1 MALDKAN
8 TCYDVRSIIKQFNGK
23 DSFMLWQRKMKNIL
37 IQQDLDETILMVE
50 KKPTGITDEDWK
62 KMDKKVKSFIE
73 LHLADNVILRVG
85 EDMNA
90 KETWEKL
97 EKLYKRTT
105 LSRKNELYS
114 LQMEEG
120 GDLPEHLRRF
130 QNCVVDLSMMGAKY
144 EDDDKT
150 LLLMRSLPPSFK
162 HFKSKIMSGGSTLL
176 FDEVIDAL
184 QSYVK
189 MNENSG
195 GSQVQGLS
203 AKVRSHSKG
212 KQTARHRRMY
222 LVKEKTKC
230 EQIILV
236 DVQPISLKV
245 TRQKRLGGKHIGA
258 SLFSPKED
266 DEFVDLEKGY
276 GAQHQTQVQLKESV

>member
-120 GDLPEHLRRF
+120 GDLLEHLRKF
-130 QNCVVDLSMMGAKY
+130 QNCVVDLSK
-144 EDDDKT
+144 
-150 LLLMRSLPPSFK
+150 RS
-162 HFKSKIMSGGSTLL
+162 
-176 FDEVIDAL
+176 
-184 QSYVK
+184 
-189 MNENSG
+189 
-195 GSQVQGLS
+195 
-203 AKVRSHSKG
+203 
-212 KQTARHRRMY
+212 
-222 LVKEKTKC
+222 C
-230 EQIILV
+230 
-236 DVQPISLKV
+236 
-245 TRQKRLGGKHIGA
+245 
-258 SLFSPKED
+258 
-266 DEFVDLEKGY
+266 
-276 GAQHQTQVQLKESV
+276 